1 MTENQEKGENR
12 VVSLPMGRFAEAP
25 AAHMRWAVNLPHTH
39 NLDDLLT
46 PAYWAN
52 VCRRLRK
59 GNIVEVR
66 AEDHSF
72 YAEYYVLEVAPSFAI
87 VKQLTHYKL
96 HDGVKTGSMAN
107 DKYYAKYMGPSWDW
121 CVGRESD
128 HEIIE
133 RNLGSKAAALSR
145 IKELM
150 KEQEKKEAA

>member
-1 MTENQEKGENR
+1 MTENKAGENR
-12 VVSLPMGRFAEAP
+12 VVSLPMGRFNEAP
-25 AAHMRWAVNLPHTH
+25 IAHMRWAVNLPHTH
-39 NLDDLLT
+39 NLDDLMT

-87 VKQLTHYKL
+87 VKQINFQQL
-96 HDGVKTGSMAN
+96 HDGIKTGSMAK
-107 DKYYAKYMGPSWDW
+107 DKYVYKYMGPSWGH
-121 CVGRESD
+121 CVMRDSD

-133 RNLGSKAAALSR
+133 RDLGSKSAVLKRIEELS
-145 IKELM
+145 KE
-150 KEQEKKEAA
+150 EKEAA